1 MRANPFDAFGPR
13 GVATMQVVEL
23 AALREFATRGYED
36 TTAEH
41 ISTAAGVSVRT
52 YFRYFPR
59 GKEDVM
65 VLEFRRWMHQLEQA
79 VRDRPL
85 DEPAWTAIRAAVR
98 AIPLLGDA
106 GLSTEAVDLHHQ
118 VAVLDP
124 DLHAGLTGHHLVLAE
139 PLVESVAQ
147 RMSVDASASIR
158 PRLMVHSMLSAAL
171 VVWLTSVAD
180 SERDGLALFEQA
192 LDDLETGFGP

>member
-13 GVATMQVVEL
+13 GVATMQGVEL
-23 AALREFATRGYED
+23 AALREFVTRGYED

-41 ISTAAGVSVRT
+41 ISAAAGVSVRT

-65 VLEFRRWMHQLEQA
+65 VLEFRRWMHQLAHA

-85 DEPAWTAIRAAVR
+85 AEPAWTAIRAAVR

-118 VAVLDP
+118 VAVRHP

-147 RMSVDASASIR
+147 RMSVDASTSIR
-158 PRLMVHSMLSAAL
+158 PRLMVHSMLGAAL
-171 VVWLTSVAD
+171 VVWLASLAD

-192 LDDLETGFGP
+192 LDDLEAGFGP